1 MEIRHLRTFKAI
13 IDLGGFTKAADY
25 LGYAQSTITSHI
37 RAIENELGQP
47 IFDRIGKKVLLT
59 ETGKLLV
66 PHALKMLSI
75 YKDVK
80 EITSSNGEIRGDI
93 VISAPEAL
101 LIYRLPPVIKE
112 FKEKCPNVNIELKHL
127 DPTKLKED
135 LTTGNVDLAFVLD
148 TEKVDDDIYFEE
160 LVDEQM
166 MFISP
171 NNGYQN
177 TIASLENQVHLFTEK
192 GCGYRLMFQDIL
204 KEYNIQNQKNI
215 EFWSIEA
222 IKQCIVC
229 GIGVSLLPYIT
240 VKNEIEQKKIMA
252 QEVKTDELLS
262 TYLAY
267 HKNKWLAPSFKIFS
281 EIVRRH
287 AQEWRDTTTIYHERN
302 SPIILN

>member
-1 MEIRHLRTFKAI
+1 MEIRHLKTFKAI

-37 RAIENELGQP
+37 KAIEDELDQP
-47 IFDRIGKKVLLT
+47 IFDRVGKKVLLT
-59 ETGKLLV
+59 ETGKLLL

-75 YKDVK
+75 YKDLK
-80 EITSSNGEIRGDI
+80 EVSSSNGDIKGEI

-112 FKEKCPNVNIELKHL
+112 FKEKCPNVDIELRHL

-135 LTTGNVDLAFVLD
+135 LANGHVDLAFVLD
-148 TEKVDDDIYFEE
+148 KERTDEDIYFEE
-160 LVDEQM
+160 LINEPM

-171 NNGYQN
+171 YSGSQN
-177 TIASLENQVHLFTEK
+177 MIDALEKQVHLFTEK
-192 GCGYRLMFQDIL
+192 GCSYRFMFQKLI
-204 KEYNIQNQKNI
+204 EEHHVQNQSNI

-229 GIGVSLLPYIT
+229 GLGVTVLPYIT
-240 VKNEIEQKKIMA
+240 AKNEIEQKKVIT
-252 QEVKTDELLS
+252 QELQTDEKLF

-267 HKNKWLAPSFKIFS
+267 HKDKWLAPSFKIFS
-281 EIVRRH
+281 EIIRRH
-287 AQEWRDTTTIYHERN
+287 AQEWRDGTIIHSRN
-302 SPIILN
+302 SPI